1 MKVLC
6 IEDQPEKLQ
15 NIKALLD
22 EFNFEKV
29 EIASNYQDGMFDLWI
44 ESYNILLLDM
54 SLPIAKKNYHKD
66 SFNSFAGLSVFREIK
81 RRNLEIKVIV
91 ITGFRDFEQ
100 GTRIITYEELEKDI
114 INKYDAYYVGYV
126 QYDSTSMEWQVK
138 LKEILRRHQ

>member
-100 GTRIITYEELEKDI
+100 GTRIITR
-114 INKYDAYYVGYV
+114 YY
-126 QYDSTSMEWQVK
+126 
-138 LKEILRRHQ
+138 